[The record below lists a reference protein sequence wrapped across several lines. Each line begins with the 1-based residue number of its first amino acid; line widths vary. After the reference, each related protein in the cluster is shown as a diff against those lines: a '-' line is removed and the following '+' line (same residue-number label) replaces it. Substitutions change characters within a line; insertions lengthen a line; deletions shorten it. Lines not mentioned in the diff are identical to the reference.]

1 MNMENEAPPPPPE
14 NSIFKKIKNATT
26 NSGNVPMIQTILIVF
41 LTVFL
46 ILALLGINIFTA
58 IGKLFQSAFDVI
70 KPVTYNTIGDIA
82 YTSGSVIDNTS
93 NLLTDTGK
101 RGLDIVNGTIQDI
114 GNILIKSSGKVEN
127 KVEKKVEKEEKEEK
141 KEGYST
147 LNMQTAYS
155 PIYAELDK
163 DIYKTNSIYD
173 PTKYASIQ

>member
-1 MNMENEAPPPPPE
+1 MNTGNEVQPIPQPPAAAPPSE
-14 NSIFKKIKNATT
+14 NNIFKKIKNATT
-26 NSGNVPMIQTILIVF
+26 NSGNVPMVQTILIVF

-114 GNILIKSSGKVEN
+114 GNLLIKSSGKVE
-127 KVEKKVEKEEKEEK
+127 EKKEEK

-155 PIYAELDK
+155 PIYAELEK
-163 DIYKTNSIYD
+163 DAYKTNSIYD